1 MAKLSLSFAAILGL
15 LTAIGPLC
23 SDFYLPALPEIAAH
37 LHTSTTLT
45 QLSLTSALVGLGL
58 GQLFFG
64 PLSDRVGRKLPLL
77 ISLLLFVAAS
87 VLCAT
92 TQSIYALIGWRFVQ
106 GVAGAGGSVLA
117 RAIARDRYQGTML
130 TQFFALLMTV
140 NGIAPVVSPVLGG
153 YVSSH
158 FDWRMLFW
166 MMAGTGLALLIAS
179 QLWISESLTERTAG
193 GSLLKTGKTVVK
205 NRRFTRNCLIQAFML
220 AGLFCYIG
228 TSSFVLQNEYGLS
241 AMQFSLLFAVN
252 GIGLIISALIFS
264 RLASRH
270 PPEALIQGGL
280 VLAVTAAGLT
290 LLFAWTHLST
300 LALIAL
306 FFTVAL
312 NSGISTLAGSEAMSA
327 VDAQTSGT
335 ASALSGMLMFL
346 FGGLAACRC
355 GGRNDAET
363 EHCCAGKLQ
372 HRLADRLSYAGM
384 SKFILSA

>member
-1 MAKLSLSFAAILGL
+1 MAKLSFSFAAILGL

-23 SDFYLPALPEIAAH
+23 SDFYLPALPEIATQ
-37 LHTSTTLT
+37 LNTSTTLT
-45 QLSLTSALVGLGL
+45 QLSLTSALIGLGL

-64 PLSDRVGRKLPLL
+64 PLSDRIGRKTPLL
-77 ISLLLFVAAS
+77 FSLLLFVLAS
-87 VLCAT
+87 VLCAS
-92 TQSIYALIGWRFVQ
+92 TQNIYALIGWRFVQ

-117 RAIARDRYQGTML
+117 RSIARDNYHGTML

-153 YVSSH
+153 YIASH

-166 MMAGTGLALLIAS
+166 VMAGAGLALLIAS

-346 FGGLAACRC
+346 FGGLAAPLAGV
-355 GGRNDAET
+355 GGET
-363 EHCCAGKLQ
+363 MLKLSIAV
-372 HRLADRLSYAGM
+372 LASYSIALLIG
-384 SKFILSA
+384 SHTRE